1 MKKGSIICLGIFV
14 LAALLGLLQLWFALL
29 SAELFSKVII
39 TLGVAFVI
47 ALVVTLVKKEYIDDK
62 NLKDSGFLD

>member
-1 MKKGSIICLGIFV
+1 MKTGSIICLGIFV
-14 LAALLGLLQLWFALL
+14 LAALLGLLQLWFAPL
-29 SAELFSKVII
+29 SAEFFSKVII

>member
-1 MKKGSIICLGIFV
+1 MKKGSITCLGIFV